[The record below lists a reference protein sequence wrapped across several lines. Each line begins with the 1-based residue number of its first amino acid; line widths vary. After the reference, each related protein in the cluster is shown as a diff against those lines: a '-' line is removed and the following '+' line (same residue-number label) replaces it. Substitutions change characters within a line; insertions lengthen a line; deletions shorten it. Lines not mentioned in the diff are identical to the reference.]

1 MKLVPLLLLL
11 LLLPIVFFNGLCKSD
26 VMTAPMHKGELQAL
40 YLVIQGF
47 TGNSWNLSQ
56 LYPDP
61 CGWTP
66 IQGVSC
72 DVFNELWY
80 VTSINVGPVFDNSLA
95 CAPQAKFNPYIFE
108 LKHLRSLSFFNCFSS
123 QHPTKIPSHAW
134 EQLSESLENLEFR
147 SNQGLIGGIPKS
159 FGHLTNLKSLVLVEN
174 SLAGEVPR
182 ELANLVNVE
191 KLSLSSNALSGRIP
205 ASLGMKQLLILD
217 FSRNSLTGP
226 IPSSLGYMISLL
238 KLDLS
243 NNNLNGMLPLELG
256 NLRNLTLLDIRNN
269 KISGGLTQSLQC
281 MASLQDMLMSNN
293 QLDGRIMEFRWDN
306 VRNLINLDL
315 ANNSITGE
323 IPESV
328 ASLKRLR
335 YIALDNNQ
343 IRGSV
348 PSKFASLP
356 YLKALYLHGNN
367 LTGRLVFSQGFYE
380 RLGRR
385 FSAWDNPNLCYS
397 GGYVPPTGLKQ
408 CDN

>member
-1 MKLVPLLLLL
+1 MRLVL

-47 TGNSWNLSQ
+47 TGNSLNVSQ
-56 LYPDP
+56 LYSDP

-72 DVFNELWY
+72 DIFHKLWY
-80 VTSINVGPVFDNSLA
+80 VTSINIGPVFDNSLA
-95 CAPQAKFNPYIFE
+95 CTPQAKFNQYIFE
-108 LKHLRSLSFFNCFSS
+108 FKHLRSLSFFNCFSS
-123 QHPTKIPSHAW
+123 QHPTKIPSNAW
-134 EQLSESLENLEFR
+134 KHLSESLEKLEFR
-147 SNQGLIGGIPKS
+147 SNEGLIGKIPKS

-174 SLAGEVPR
+174 SLTGDVPQ
-182 ELANLVNVE
+182 ELANLVNLK

-205 ASLGMKQLLILD
+205 ASLGYNNSMNQLLILD
-217 FSRNSLTGP
+217 FSRNSITGP
-226 IPSSLGYMISLL
+226 IPSSLGSMISLL

-269 KISGGLTQSLQC
+269 NISGGLTKSLQC

-293 QLDGRIMEFRWDN
+293 QLDGRIMEFRWEN
-306 VRNLINLDL
+306 LRNLINLDL
-315 ANNSITGE
+315 SNNSITGE
-323 IPESV
+323 IPESMV
-328 ASLKRLR
+328 SLKRLR

-343 IRGSV
+343 IIGSV
-348 PSKFASLP
+348 PSNFASLP
-356 YLKALYLHGNN
+356 CLKALYLHGNS

-385 FSAWDNPNLCYS
+385 FTAWGNPNLCYS